1 MSDDLFENT
10 PTSSGDYDAS
20 SIEVLEGLEPVRRR
34 PGMYIGGTDD
44 RALHHLVAE
53 VLDNAMDEAVA
64 GHATRI
70 ELRLD
75 EGNRVVVSDNGRGIP
90 VGEHPKYPGKS
101 TLEVILSTL
110 HSGGK
115 FSGKAYATSGG
126 LHGVGVSVVNALSS
140 DTRVEVAR
148 DKQLYAQKF
157 SRGETLGPI
166 EQLGP
171 TPNRRGTTV
180 SFVPDTEIFGDR
192 QFNPKKLFK
201 LARSK
206 AYLFAG
212 VEIRWKCAPSLTS
225 DDIPAE
231 AVFKFPGGLADHL
244 AEQLGGR
251 ECVTA
256 QPFAGTQDFPDEAGR
271 VEWAIAWPLYSDG
284 STSWYCNTVPTPDG
298 GTHVQG
304 LRAALTK
311 ALRAFG
317 ELTGAKK
324 AKDLTADDVMVGAEV
339 MLSVFIR
346 DPQFQ
351 SQTKDRLTSPEA
363 ARLVENAVRDH
374 FDHFLSDNMER
385 GKALLGQVME
395 RMDERLRRKQ
405 EREIKRKT
413 ATNAKKL
420 RLPGKLTDCSGEG
433 EGETELFIV
442 EGDSAGGSAKQAR
455 NRKTQAILPIR
466 GKILNVASAT
476 ADKIRANSEIAD
488 LTLAM
493 GCGTRKDCE
502 PENLR
507 YDRIIIMTDA
517 DVDGA
522 HIRTLLL
529 TFFYRQT
536 RELIER
542 GHIYIAQPPLY
553 KATRGRSELYLKD
566 ERALEDYLL
575 DGGIEDAVFTTQDGT
590 THAGQDLL
598 AILHQSREIV
608 NAINN
613 LNTRYNRNLV
623 EQAAIVGGLDPEGI
637 ANPDRSGETLKRVA
651 NRLDRISDELER
663 GWTGEVTDEEALAFS
678 RTVRGVT
685 ETHHID
691 RALLQSAD
699 ARKLRQLA
707 DRLDELF
714 GGVPTLARK
723 GDTINIFGPASLF
736 KAVTDAG
743 RKGVSMQ
750 RYKGLGEM
758 NAEQLW
764 ETTLDPNARTLL
776 RVEIDQTDE
785 ADQIFTAL
793 MGDLVEPR
801 RDFIQDNALNV
812 SNLDV

>member
-64 GHATRI
+64 GHASRI
-70 ELRLD
+70 EIRLD
-75 EGNRVVVSDNGRGIP
+75 EGNKVTISDNGRGIP
-90 VGEHPKYPGKS
+90 VAEHPKYPGKS
-101 TLEVILSTL
+101 TLEVILTTL

-126 LHGVGVSVVNALSS
+126 LHGVGVSVVNALS
-140 DTRVEVAR
+140 DYTRVEVAR
-148 DKQLYAQKF
+148 DKQLFAQEF
-157 SRGETLGPI
+157 SKGHPTGKLQELGA
-166 EQLGP
+166 

-180 SFVPDTEIFGDR
+180 TFTPDAEIFGDR
-192 QFNPKKLFK
+192 AFKPKRLFK

-212 VEIRWKCAPSLTS
+212 VEIRWKCAEALAS
-225 DDIPAE
+225 DDVPAE

-256 QPFAGTQDFPDEAGR
+256 QPFAGNQDFPDEQGR
-271 VEWAIAWPLYSDG
+271 VEWAIAWPLFSDG

-298 GTHVQG
+298 GTHEQG

-311 ALRAFG
+311 GLRAFG
-317 ELTGAKK
+317 ELTGTKK
-324 AKDLTADDVMVGAEV
+324 AKDITADDVMNGAEI

-363 ARLVENAVRDH
+363 VRLVENAVRDH
-374 FDHFLSDNMER
+374 FDHFLSDNMDR

-433 EGETELFIV
+433 DGETELFIV

-488 LTLAM
+488 LSLAM
-493 GCGTRKDCE
+493 GCGTRKDCDA
-502 PENLR
+502 ENLR

-522 HIRTLLL
+522 HIATLLM
-529 TFFYRQT
+529 TFFFQEMTDIVRN
-536 RELIER
+536 
-542 GHIYIAQPPLY
+542 GHLYLAQPPLY
-553 KATRGRSELYLKD
+553 RLTAGKESRYARDD
-566 ERALEDYLL
+566 EHR
-575 DGGIEDAVFTTQDGT
+575 
-590 THAGQDLL
+590 
-598 AILHQSREIV
+598 
-608 NAINN
+608 
-613 LNTRYNRNLV
+613 
-623 EQAAIVGGLDPEGI
+623 
-637 ANPDRSGETLKRVA
+637 K
-651 NRLDRISDELER
+651 ELE
-663 GWTGEVTDEEALAFS
+663 E
-678 RTVRGVT
+678 TV
-685 ETHHID
+685 
-691 RALLQSAD
+691 
-699 ARKLRQLA
+699 
-707 DRLDELF
+707 F
-714 GGVPTLARK
+714 K
-723 GDTINIFGPASLF
+723 GKKVD
-736 KAVTDAG
+736 VG
-743 RKGVSMQ
+743 RF
-750 RYKGLGEM
+750 KGLGEM
-758 NAEQLW
+758 NPQQLR
-764 ETTLDPNARTLL
+764 ETTMNPETRSLIRITLPPEFEDRAKVKEL
-776 RVEIDQTDE
+776 VDQ
-785 ADQIFTAL
+785 L
-793 MGDLVEPR
+793 MGRNPEHR
-801 RDFIQDNALNV
+801 FNFIQNNAGEF
-812 SNLDV
+812 DREMIDA

>member
-1 MSDDLFENT
+1 MSDDLFDGT
-10 PTSSGDYDAS
+10 PASSGDYNAS

-70 ELRLD
+70 ELSIE
-75 EGNRVVVSDNGRGIP
+75 EGNRVTVADNGRGIP
-90 VGEHPKYPGKS
+90 VDEHPKYPGKS

-140 DTRVEVAR
+140 LTRVEVAR
-148 DKQLYAQKF
+148 DRQLYAQEF
-157 SRGETLGPI
+157 SKGHSLGPI
-166 EQLGP
+166 EKLGP

-180 SFVPDTEIFGDR
+180 TFIPDTEIFGDR
-192 QFNPKKLFK
+192 AFKPARLFK

-212 VEIRWKCAPSLTS
+212 VEIRWKCAEALATEE
-225 DDIPAE
+225 IPAE

-244 AEQLGGR
+244 AEQTQGR

-256 QPFAGTQDFPDEAGR
+256 EPFTGTQEFPEGEDGIGQGR
-271 VEWAIAWPLYSDG
+271 VEWAIAWPLWSDG

-298 GTHVQG
+298 GTHEQG

-311 ALRAFG
+311 GLRAFG

-324 AKDLTADDVMVGAEV
+324 AKDITADDVMTGGEV

-363 ARLVENAVRDH
+363 ARLVENAIRDH
-374 FDHFLSDNMER
+374 FDLFLSANMDR
-385 GKALLGQVME
+385 GKALLGNVME

-433 EGETELFIV
+433 DGETELFIV

-455 NRKTQAILPIR
+455 DRKTQAILPIR

-476 ADKIRANSEIAD
+476 PDKIRANSEIAD

-493 GCGTRKDCE
+493 GCGTRKDCDA
-502 PENLR
+502 ENLR

-522 HIRTLLL
+522 HIATLLM
-529 TFFYRQT
+529 TFFFQEMSDVVRN
-536 RELIER
+536 
-542 GHIYIAQPPLY
+542 GHLYLAQPPLY
-553 KATRGRSELYLKD
+553 RLTSGKESRYAQDEAHRIQLEETVFKGKKVDVGR
-566 ERALEDYLL
+566 
-575 DGGIEDAVFTTQDGT
+575 F
-590 THAGQDLL
+590 
-598 AILHQSREIV
+598 
-608 NAINN
+608 
-613 LNTRYNRNLV
+613 
-623 EQAAIVGGLDPEGI
+623 
-637 ANPDRSGETLKRVA
+637 
-651 NRLDRISDELER
+651 
-663 GWTGEVTDEEALAFS
+663 
-678 RTVRGVT
+678 
-685 ETHHID
+685 
-691 RALLQSAD
+691 
-699 ARKLRQLA
+699 
-707 DRLDELF
+707 
-714 GGVPTLARK
+714 
-723 GDTINIFGPASLF
+723 
-736 KAVTDAG
+736 
-743 RKGVSMQ
+743 
-750 RYKGLGEM
+750 KGLGEM
-758 NAEQLW
+758 NPGQLR
-764 ETTLDPNARTLL
+764 ETTMNPDTRSLIRITLPAEHEQRHAVKEL
-776 RVEIDQTDE
+776 VDR
-785 ADQIFTAL
+785 L
-793 MGDLVEPR
+793 MGRNPEHR
-801 RDFIQDNALNV
+801 FNFIQNRAGEMDRDMIDA
-812 SNLDV
+812 